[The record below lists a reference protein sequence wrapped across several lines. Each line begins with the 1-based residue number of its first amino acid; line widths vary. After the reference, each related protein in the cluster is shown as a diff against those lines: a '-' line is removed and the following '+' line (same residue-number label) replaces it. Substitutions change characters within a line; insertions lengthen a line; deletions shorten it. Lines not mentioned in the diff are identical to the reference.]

1 MKRKRMVYC
10 RICGA
15 LFVTRHARA
24 ERHPDQAVRDAGG
37 IPQGGSG
44 ARTRGGMA
52 RFNVSRCPV
61 CELREAGLPGT
72 VEGGGFN
79 VGELS
84 ELAPPMRL
92 LRRIFNARD

>member
-1 MKRKRMVYC
+1 MKRRLVYC

-15 LFVTRHARA
+15 AFVTRHATA

-37 IPQGGSG
+37 IPPGGDR
-44 ARTRGGMA
+44 ARARNGMA

-61 CELREAGLPGT
+61 CELREAVLPGR

-79 VGELS
+79 VGELR
-84 ELAPPMRL
+84 EVARPGIIRRL
-92 LRRIFNARD
+92 FERGGR